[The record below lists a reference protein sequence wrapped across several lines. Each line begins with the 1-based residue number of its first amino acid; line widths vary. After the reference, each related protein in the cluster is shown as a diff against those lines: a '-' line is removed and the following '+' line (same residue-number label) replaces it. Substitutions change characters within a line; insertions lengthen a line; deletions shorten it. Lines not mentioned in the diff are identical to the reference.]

1 MDGFIIF
8 FIGHQSESSDIT
20 ALEGNYF
27 LVPQIQTDQDE
38 KDEEDPKVT
47 DLKNPIFQGLMVIW

>member
-1 MDGFIIF
+1 
-8 FIGHQSESSDIT
+8 
-20 ALEGNYF
+20 LEGNYF